1 MRSLTLPI
9 AAPDRWLATNDHTHW
24 RNRHAGVKTW
34 REAAA
39 WRARQHLRDHGPI
52 KSPFTVRG
60 VVHKPTKRLYDVDGI
75 TPSLKACL
83 DGFRDVG
90 LITED
95 DWRHMRIQSVE
106 AGEPGPA
113 CLVITITELD
123 PATPFASHPTPQEKS

>member
-1 MRSLTLPI
+1 MTGRSVTLPI
-9 AAPDRWLATNDHTHW
+9 AAPDRWLATNDRLHW
-24 RNRHAGVKTW
+24 SKRNAGVQTW

-39 WRARQHLRDHGPI
+39 LRARQQMKATGPI
-52 KSPFTVRG
+52 TSPFEVRG
-60 VVHKPTKRLYDVDGI
+60 VIHKPGKRLWDVDGI

-90 LITED
+90 LIEED
-95 DWRHMRIQSVE
+95 NWRHMARLVVE

-123 PATPFASHPTPQEKS
+123 PIEESA